1 MQDSF
6 VRWNQ
11 AIRVHT
17 LRFFR
22 RHTPGCNYAWTTHWC
37 WHSPFGFIQLN
48 QNSAQVSSNTKQQSG
63 ATEEIKPGKKTT
75 KIQGHHT
82 FPFCLSVD
90 KAAFHGESSNSL
102 TVATVLST
110 ASCCT
115 NGHYCLRGLTWLM
128 SSHVVQPNQSKYSI
142 FLHPGVLTFW
152 SLEYTKISTL
162 LECLYHDVW
171 FNVYWA
177 NGKIFYSYFMFSL
190 LIELGQ
196 LWTLKGT

>member
-1 MQDSF
+1 MRDSF

-63 ATEEIKPGKKTT
+63 ATEEIKPGKKPT

-128 SSHVVQPNQSKYSI
+128 SSHVVQPNQSKYSNDLPASRSSYI
-142 FLHPGVLTFW
+142 LISRIYKDIHIAWMSLSWCLIQCLLSKWQNLLFLFHV
-152 SLEYTKISTL
+152 
-162 LECLYHDVW
+162 
-171 FNVYWA
+171 
-177 NGKIFYSYFMFSL
+177 
-190 LIELGQ
+190 
-196 LWTLKGT
+196 